1 MKPYNYIFIFFT
13 LGIILSCSEYQ
24 EALKSEEIEPKYK
37 VGSDLYEKGLETNKN
52 KYLKKSIRLF
62 EQILPQYQGKPQGQL
77 IAFKIANAY
86 YTIGDHIISSYKF
99 KRFVS
104 SYPNSTKVEEAY
116 FKSAKSLYELS
127 PRYSKDQKETRK
139 AIDRL
144 QSYINKY
151 QNGKYF
157 DQSNKLL
164 AQLQDKLEKKRYEI
178 AKQYHHRERYKA
190 AIESFDNFLIEFPG
204 ADLKGNALF
213 YKFESAYILAI
224 NSIPTKVKP
233 RLKDALKTYER
244 YMEEIENPN
253 FKDKANEYKQD
264 IENRLNLKDILNKE
278 NL

>member
-1 MKPYNYIFIFFT
+1 MRYLKFIFILLISGF
-13 LGIILSCSEYQ
+13 ILSCSEYQ
-24 EALKSEEIEPKYK
+24 KALKSKEIEPKYK
-37 VGSDLYEKGLETNKN
+37 VGNDLYEQGLETKKN
-52 KYLKKSIRLF
+52 KYLKRSIRLF

-86 YTIGDHIISSYKF
+86 YTLGDNIISSYKF

-127 PRYSKDQKETRK
+127 PRYSKDQKDTHK

-151 QNGKYF
+151 QDGKYY
-157 DQSNKLL
+157 DQANALL
-164 AQLQDKLEKKRYEI
+164 AELQDKLEKKRYEI

-204 ADLKGNALF
+204 AKLKGKALF

-224 NSIPTKVKP
+224 NSIPTKVNP
-233 RLKDALKTYER
+233 RLKDALKVYER
-244 YMEEIENPN
+244 YMMEIENPQ
-253 FKDKANEYKQD
+253 FQEKADEYKQD

>member
-1 MKPYNYIFIFFT
+1 MKYSKYIFI
-13 LGIILSCSEYQ
+13 LLISGLILSCGEYQ
-24 EALKSEEIEPKYK
+24 KALKSKEIEPKYK
-37 VGSDLYEKGLETNKN
+37 VGNDLYEKGMETEKS

-62 EQILPQYQGKPQGQL
+62 EQILPQYKGKPQGQL

-86 YTIGDHIISSYKF
+86 FTLGDHIVSSYKF

-116 FKSAKSLYELS
+116 FKSAKSLYKLS
-127 PRYSKDQKETRK
+127 PRYSKDQKETHK

-151 QNGKYF
+151 QEGKYF
-157 DQSNKLL
+157 DQSNQLL
-164 AQLQDKLEKKRYEI
+164 AELQDKLEKKRYEI

-204 ADLKGNALF
+204 AKLKGKALF
-213 YKFESAYILAI
+213 YKFESMYILAI

-233 RLKDALKTYER
+233 RLNDALKIYEK
-244 YMEEIENPN
+244 YMEEIENPQ
-253 FKDKANEYKQD
+253 FEEKANEYRRD
-264 IENRLNLKDILNKE
+264 IENRLNLKNIINKE

>member
-1 MKPYNYIFIFFT
+1 MRFLKYIFILFISAF
-13 LGIILSCSEYQ
+13 ILSCSEYQ
-24 EALKSEEIEPKYK
+24 EALKSTEIEPKYK
-37 VGSDLYEKGLETNKN
+37 VGNEMYEKGLETNKN
-52 KYLKKSIRLF
+52 KYLKKAIRLF

-86 YTIGDHIISSYKF
+86 YTVGDNIVSSYKF

-104 SYPNSTKVEEAY
+104 TYPNSTKVEEAY

-127 PRYSKDQKETRK
+127 PRYSKDQKDTNK

-151 QNGKYF
+151 QDGIYF
-157 DQSNKLL
+157 ERANDLL
-164 AQLQDKLEKKRYEI
+164 AKLQDKLEKKRYEI

-204 ADLKGNALF
+204 AKLKDQALF

-224 NSIPTKVKP
+224 NSISTKVNP
-233 RLKDALKTYER
+233 RLKDALKVYER
-244 YMEEIENPN
+244 YTEEIEEPQ
-253 FKDKANEYKQD
+253 FIDKADEYKQD